1 MGGKNTVLTQFSLAG
16 TKNGMISISHLEEPY
31 GSGSFPVVSIGISL
45 KHNASEPDWKAH
57 IPYENL
63 DELIEALQKA
73 KAQFQPTA
81 AVQ

>member
-1 MGGKNTVLTQFSLAG
+1 MGGKNTVLTKFSLAG

-45 KHNASEPDWKAH
+45 KQDANEPDWKAH

-73 KAQFQPTA
+73 KTHFQSMTTK
-81 AVQ
+81 